1 MVLRKETIESI
12 IKKLR
17 SSHSLS
23 KKELKE
29 LLTELHIKI
38 STLHHV
44 ATHDEKTGLYNY
56 SFFKEI
62 FNIELAQ
69 ASRGKSLSL
78 ILTDIDFFKKVNDVH
93 GHVFADMLLK
103 RVSTV
108 LLKELRPYD
117 VLARFGGEEFIIL
130 LPNTALTGAKITA
143 EKLRK
148 KILNDIVLSRYGLT
162 MSFGV
167 SSFKNGDN
175 SDSLMEKADKALY
188 KAKHEGRNLV
198 RG

>member
-29 LLTELHIKI
+29 LLAELHIKI

-62 FNIELAQ
+62 FAIEIAQ
-69 ASRGKSLSL
+69 ASRGKPLSV
-78 ILTDIDFFKKVNDVH
+78 IISDIDFFKKMNDVY

-108 LLKELRPYD
+108 LLKELRSYD
-117 VLARFGGEEFIIL
+117 VLARFGGEEFLIM
-130 LPNTALTGAKITA
+130 LPNTSLKGAKISA

-148 KILNDIVLSRYGLT
+148 AILNDLVLSRYGLT

-167 SSFKNGDN
+167 ASFKKGDN
-175 SDSLMEKADKALY
+175 LDSFIERADKALY
-188 KAKHEGRNLV
+188 KAKREGRNLV